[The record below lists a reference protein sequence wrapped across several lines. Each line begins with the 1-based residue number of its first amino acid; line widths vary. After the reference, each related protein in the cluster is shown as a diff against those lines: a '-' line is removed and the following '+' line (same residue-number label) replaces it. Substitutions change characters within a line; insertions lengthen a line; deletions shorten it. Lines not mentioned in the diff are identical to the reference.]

1 MNVLVTGGN
10 GYIGTHTILA
20 LHEAGHRPI
29 IIDNLSNSNSESLSR
44 VEHLA
49 GETKFPFYQADL
61 RDVCAVDQIF
71 KEHTV
76 DSVIHF
82 AGLKAVGESSDWPL
96 KYYSNNLE
104 STLSLLKAMEN
115 HGCYRLVFSSSATV
129 YGVPQT
135 LPLTEEHPLSA
146 TNPYGRTKLM
156 IERILNDLAQSDPR
170 WCIAL
175 LRYFNPVGAHQ
186 SGQIGESPLGPPNNL
201 FPCILQFMT
210 GVRPELTIFGA
221 DYPTSDGSGVR
232 DYLHVCDLAK
242 GHIAALK
249 NLNDLNGAIPINLGS
264 GKGYSVME
272 VIKMFKDVSGR
283 NITYKIGA
291 RRIGDVASCYA
302 DSSKAIKM
310 LGWKSEFSLR
320 QMVED
325 SLRWQAFENGSND
338 LGGW

>member
-1 MNVLVTGGN
+1 MNILVTGGN
-10 GYIGTHTILA
+10 GFIGTHTIIA
-20 LHEAGHRPI
+20 LHEAGYRPI
-29 IIDNLSNSNSESLSR
+29 IIDNLSNSNPESLDR
-44 VEHLA
+44 VERLA
-49 GETKFPFYQADL
+49 GGISFPFYQVDL
-61 RDVCAVDQIF
+61 RDACALDQIF
-71 KEHTV
+71 REHTI

-82 AGLKAVGESSDWPL
+82 AGLKAVGESSDYPL

-115 HGCYRLVFSSSATV
+115 HGCYQLVFSSSATV

-135 LPLTEEHPLSA
+135 LPLTEDHPLSA

-156 IERILNDLAQSDPR
+156 IEQILNDLAQSDPR
-170 WCIAL
+170 WCVAL

-186 SGQIGESPLGPPNNL
+186 SGQIGESPLGPPDNL

-210 GVRPELTIFGA
+210 GVRPELTVFGA

-249 NLNDLNGAIPINLGS
+249 NLNDWKGAIPINLGS

-272 VIKMFKDVSGR
+272 VIQMFEDISGR
-283 NITYKIGA
+283 NIAYEIGA
-291 RRIGDVASCYA
+291 RRVGDVASCYA
-302 DSSKAIKM
+302 DPSRAKKM
-310 LGWKSEFSLR
+310 LGWKSEFTLR
-320 QMVED
+320 QMVVD
-325 SLRWQAFENGSND
+325 SLRWQNLENGGND
-338 LGGW
+338 LGN